1 MKPSVCSGNVGAENF
16 LKERK
21 MKNKKVICLL
31 LLCSLFVLTSSGCCS
46 IFSGSTQ
53 KITISSTPPGA
64 KVTADNGT
72 SIITPG
78 SIVLERKS
86 KHTLVAELTGHES
99 QQVQLEQRLNNWV
112 WANILIGGLIG
123 LAIDMVSGA
132 INELHPQ
139 EVDFNFEDAPDGD
152 ASAANTSILYQDMLF
167 RRENAYSLS
176 RKYKTAA

>member
-1 MKPSVCSGNVGAENF
+1 MKD
-16 LKERK
+16 
-21 MKNKKVICLL
+21 KKVICLL
-31 LLCSLFVLTSSGCCS
+31 LLCGLVVLTSSGCCS

-53 KITISSTPPGA
+53 KIMISSTPPGA

-86 KHTLVAELTGHES
+86 KHTLVAKLSGHEP
-99 QQVQLEQRLNNWV
+99 QQVELGQRLNNWV

-123 LAIDMVSGA
+123 LAIDIASGS
-132 INELHPQ
+132 INELDPKD
-139 EVDFNFEDAPDGD
+139 VDFNFEGAPDVD
-152 ASAANTSILYQDMLF
+152 ASSANIPILYQDILF
-167 RRENAYSLS
+167 RRGNAYSLS